1 MECITHVFKQRWD
14 IAHLILNW
22 GKAQAEVTGTLQ
34 QNRLS
39 RFISDYCRKGL
50 YRDTAFGPQISCS
63 QYLKSGRLHT
73 ENNAVCA
80 VFFTFLP
87 WYSLEDTVRET
98 KSRYYFQHRFQ
109 SKGTQ
114 QPTGHPK
121 DERHATGRRV

>member
-1 MECITHVFKQRWD
+1 MHTQILYADNFKLHLNSYSSIDLHHKYLSMECITHVFKQRWD

-80 VFFTFLP
+80 VFLHSCLGIP
-87 WYSLEDTVRET
+87 
-98 KSRYYFQHRFQ
+98 
-109 SKGTQ
+109 
-114 QPTGHPK
+114 
-121 DERHATGRRV
+121 